1 MSKYSIAIEGTDLL
15 AILHKKDG
23 DQKILFRGKEYLWHY
38 LNFAN
43 DQGQYSKVQEF
54 SFQRGQKDAY
64 DNVREYLDLNP
75 QQEAILDELLEE
87 GTEFIR
93 FYEVDYSNFE

>member
-1 MSKYSIAIEGTDLL
+1 MAGYSIAIEGVDLL
-15 AILHKKDG
+15 AIAHKKNG

-38 LNFAN
+38 LSFAN
-43 DQGQYSKVQEF
+43 DQGQYSKIQEF

-64 DNVREYLDLNP
+64 DKVREELDLS
-75 QQEAILDELLEE
+75 QEQEAILDELLEE

-93 FYEVDYSNFE
+93 FYEVDYSNFD